1 VTILYTIGLGVLS
14 ALIVGFLVRRMMLTG
29 TGAARNTIVSLIMG
43 LSIWPITL
51 QAYKLLGISESDQ
64 YPNLSMS
71 FPAIMVFLLLFAW
84 FIVIQMFVLL
94 AIELVMPSGTLSS
107 LIRNA
112 PKIPTWYRRV
122 NRLAQIQKILIKFGL
137 SRYLRPRIPT
147 LRVSLREIAATT
159 RDALAA
165 SGVTF
170 IKLGQFIATRGD
182 MIPHEFV
189 EEFSTLQAGVKP
201 VPFAE
206 VKDQLEAEWGRPVAE
221 VFAEF
226 DERPFAG
233 ASVAQVHRAVTW
245 EGRVVAVKVQRPKIR
260 KQVRADCD
268 IVLTLADRLDRTT
281 DWAKKIGIAK
291 LARSFVDSLQGEL
304 DYRGELAHI
313 EALRLADETGRSTTK
328 TDSVVHIPHVY
339 KELSGQFVIVM
350 DLVEGSPLS
359 HGAEVV
365 DHLSEIARRE
375 IAQDLFLMVVR
386 QVLGKGIFHAD
397 LHPGNIV
404 VSSAGRAG
412 LVDFGAVG
420 RIDKR
425 DRRAIALLLMAFDSQ
440 NSQAATAAILELLGT
455 PSEVNLR
462 ELQRE
467 IGQIMLKY
475 GDGAPG
481 STSAALFGELI
492 DFVVDF
498 GFPMPASVA
507 TAFRAIST
515 LEGSITR
522 LVPELNLLALVT
534 DNGKTLLR
542 EIGGLGVDRHEM
554 TLYAAATAPQIAELP
569 GQISRIAGHLQDGTL
584 DVGTSGLNISTI
596 KNLLVSTVEQFIQ
609 VIVSTALI
617 LGGVILMA
625 ADFGP
630 PLAPELKL
638 FTYFGAWMLL
648 AGSVIAALVLAP
660 ALRQRMTWEG
670 LG

>member
-1 VTILYTIGLGVLS
+1 MTILYTIGLGVLS

-51 QAYKLLGISESDQ
+51 QAYKMLGISAGGY
-64 YPNLSMS
+64 YPTLDMS

-94 AIELVMPSGTLSS
+94 AIELIMPSGTLSS
-107 LIRNA
+107 IIRNA
-112 PKIPTWYRRV
+112 PKIPTWYRRL

-137 SRYLRPRIPT
+137 SRYLKPRIPT
-147 LRVSLREIAATT
+147 LRVSLREIASTT

-201 VPFAE
+201 VAFSE

-226 DERPFAG
+226 DEMPFAG

-245 EGRVVAVKVQRPKIR
+245 DGRAVAVKVQRPKIR

-268 IVLTLADRLDRTT
+268 IVLTLAERLERTT
-281 DWAKKIGIAK
+281 EWAQKIGIGK
-291 LARSFVDSLQGEL
+291 LAHSFVDSLQGEL
-304 DYRGELAHI
+304 DYRGELGHI
-313 EALRLADETGRSTTK
+313 EALRLADEVGRSSTH
-328 TDSVVHIPHVY
+328 TDSVVHIPHVHR
-339 KELSGQFVIVM
+339 ELSGEYVLVM
-350 DLVEGSPLS
+350 DLVEGTPLS
-359 HGAEVV
+359 HAPEVV
-365 DHLSEIARRE
+365 DSLSEIARRE
-375 IAQDLFLMVVR
+375 IAEDLFLMVVR

-404 VSSAGRAG
+404 ISPSGRAG

-455 PSEVNLR
+455 PSDVNLR

-475 GDGAPG
+475 GDGLPG

-534 DNGKTLLR
+534 HHGRTLLR
-542 EIGGLGVDRHEM
+542 EVGGLGVDRQEL
-554 TLYAAATAPQIAELP
+554 TLYAAATAPQMAELP
-569 GQISRIAGHLQDGTL
+569 GQLSRIAGHLQDGTL
-584 DVGTSGLNISTI
+584 DVGTSGLNISMI
-596 KNLLVSTVEQFIQ
+596 KNLLKSTVEQFIQ

-630 PLAPELKL
+630 ALAPELKL
-638 FTYFGAWMLL
+638 FTYFGAWVLL
-648 AGSVIAALVLAP
+648 AGCVIAALVLAP
-660 ALRQRMTWEG
+660 ALRQRMVWDG

>member
-1 VTILYTIGLGVLS
+1 
-14 ALIVGFLVRRMMLTG
+14 
-29 TGAARNTIVSLIMG
+29 
-43 LSIWPITL
+43 
-51 QAYKLLGISESDQ
+51 
-64 YPNLSMS
+64 
-71 FPAIMVFLLLFAW
+71 
-84 FIVIQMFVLL
+84 
-94 AIELVMPSGTLSS
+94 
-107 LIRNA
+107 
-112 PKIPTWYRRV
+112 
-122 NRLAQIQKILIKFGL
+122 
-137 SRYLRPRIPT
+137 
-147 LRVSLREIAATT
+147 
-159 RDALAA
+159 
-165 SGVTF
+165 
-170 IKLGQFIATRGD
+170 

-189 EEFSTLQAGVKP
+189 EEFSTLQAVVKP

-206 VKDQLEAEWGRPVAE
+206 VKDQLEARWGRPVAE

-281 DWAKKIGIAK
+281 DWAKKIGISK

-313 EALRLADETGRSTTK
+313 EALRLADETGRSTTQ

-339 KELSGQFVIVM
+339 KELSGEFVIVM
-350 DLVEGSPLS
+350 DLVEGSTLS

-365 DHLSEIARRE
+365 DNLSEIARRE

-498 GFPMPASVA
+498 GFRMPASVA

-534 DNGKTLLR
+534 QNGKTLLR
-542 EIGGLGVDRHEM
+542 EVGGLGVDRHEM

-584 DVGTSGLNISTI
+584 DVGTSGLNIATI

-660 ALRQRMTWEG
+660 ALRQRMTW
-670 LG
+670 

>member
-1 VTILYTIGLGVLS
+1 MTILYTIGLGVLS

-94 AIELVMPSGTLSS
+94 AIELIMPSGTLSS

-112 PKIPTWYRRV
+112 PKIPTWYRRL

-137 SRYLRPRIPT
+137 ARYLKPRIPT

-201 VPFAE
+201 VPFSE
-206 VKDQLEAEWGRPVAE
+206 VKDQLESEWGKSVTE

-226 DERPFAG
+226 DEIPFAG

-245 EGRVVAVKVQRPKIR
+245 EGQAVAVKVQRPKIR

-268 IVLTLADRLDRTT
+268 IVLTLADRLERTT
-281 DWAKKIGIAK
+281 EWAKKIGIGK

-328 TDSVVHIPHVY
+328 TDSTVHIPHVY
-339 KELSGQFVIVM
+339 KHLSGEFVLVM
-350 DLVEGSPLS
+350 DLVEGVPLS
-359 HGAEVV
+359 HAAEVV
-365 DHLSEIARRE
+365 DHLSDIARRE

-404 VSSAGRAG
+404 ISNAGRAG

-455 PSEVNLR
+455 PSDVNLR

-475 GDGAPG
+475 GDGLPG

-522 LVPELNLLALVT
+522 LVPELNLLSLVT
-534 DNGKTLLR
+534 QNGKMLLR
-542 EIGGLGVDRHEM
+542 EVGGLGIDRQELA
-554 TLYAAATAPQIAELP
+554 LYAAATAPQIAELP
-569 GQISRIAGHLQDGTL
+569 GQLSRIAGHLQDGTL

-617 LGGVILMA
+617 LGGVLLMA

-630 PLAPELKL
+630 ALAPELKL
-638 FTYFGAWMLL
+638 FTYFGAWVLL

-660 ALRQRMTWEG
+660 ALRQRMMWEG

>member
-1 VTILYTIGLGVLS
+1 MKVGVEDSLTEHLADDHEEEVLGDLS
-14 ALIVGFLVRRMMLTG
+14 ARD
-29 TGAARNTIVSLIMG
+29 
-43 LSIWPITL
+43 
-51 QAYKLLGISESDQ
+51 LG
-64 YPNLSMS
+64 
-71 FPAIMVFLLLFAW
+71 
-84 FIVIQMFVLL
+84 
-94 AIELVMPSGTLSS
+94 
-107 LIRNA
+107 
-112 PKIPTWYRRV
+112 
-122 NRLAQIQKILIKFGL
+122 
-137 SRYLRPRIPT
+137 
-147 LRVSLREIAATT
+147 
-159 RDALAA
+159 
-165 SGVTF
+165 
-170 IKLGQFIATRGD
+170 
-182 MIPHEFV
+182 
-189 EEFSTLQAGVKP
+189 
-201 VPFAE
+201 
-206 VKDQLEAEWGRPVAE
+206 
-221 VFAEF
+221 
-226 DERPFAG
+226 
-233 ASVAQVHRAVTW
+233 
-245 EGRVVAVKVQRPKIR
+245 
-260 KQVRADCD
+260 
-268 IVLTLADRLDRTT
+268 
-281 DWAKKIGIAK
+281 
-291 LARSFVDSLQGEL
+291 
-304 DYRGELAHI
+304 
-313 EALRLADETGRSTTK
+313 
-328 TDSVVHIPHVY
+328 
-339 KELSGQFVIVM
+339 
-350 DLVEGSPLS
+350 
-359 HGAEVV
+359 EVV

-404 VSSAGRAG
+404 VSTAGRAG

-498 GFPMPASVA
+498 GFRMPASVA

-515 LEGSITR
+515 LEGSVTR

-534 DNGKTLLR
+534 QNGKMLLR
-542 EIGGLGVDRHEM
+542 EVGGLGVDRHEM

-584 DVGTSGLNISTI
+584 DVGTSGLNIATI

-630 PLAPELKL
+630 PLAPDLKL

-660 ALRQRMTWEG
+660 ALKIGRAHV
-670 LG
+670 

>member
-1 VTILYTIGLGVLS
+1 MTILYTIGLGVLS

-94 AIELVMPSGTLSS
+94 AIELIMPSGTLSS

-147 LRVSLREIAATT
+147 LRVSFREIAATT

-226 DERPFAG
+226 DEKPFAG

-304 DYRGELAHI
+304 DYRGELAQI
-313 EALRLADETGRSTTK
+313 EALRRADETGRSTTK

-339 KELSGQFVIVM
+339 KELSGEFVIVM
-350 DLVEGSPLS
+350 DLVEGVPLS

-365 DHLSEIARRE
+365 DSLSEIARRE

-534 DNGKTLLR
+534 QNGKTLLR
-542 EIGGLGVDRHEM
+542 EVGGLGVDRHEM

-584 DVGTSGLNISTI
+584 DVGTSGLNIATI

-660 ALRQRMTWEG
+660 ALRQRTTWEG

>member
-1 VTILYTIGLGVLS
+1 MTILYSIGLGLIN
-14 ALIVGFLVRRMMLTG
+14 ALIVGFLVRRMMFTG
-29 TGAARNTIVSLIMG
+29 TGAARNTIVSLVMG

-51 QAYKLLGISESDQ
+51 QAYKMLGIAEGGQ
-64 YPNLSMS
+64 YPTLDMS

-112 PKIPTWYRRV
+112 PKIPTWYRRF
-122 NRLAQIQKILIKFGL
+122 NRLAQIQKILIQFGL
-137 SRYLRPRIPT
+137 SRYLKPRIPT
-147 LRVSLREIAATT
+147 LRVSLREIASTT
-159 RDALAA
+159 RDALTA

-189 EEFSTLQAGVKP
+189 EEFSTLQAGVPP
-201 VPFAE
+201 VPFKE
-206 VKDQLEAEWGRPVAE
+206 VKDQLETEWGKPVAE

-226 DERPFAG
+226 DEVPFAG

-245 EGRVVAVKVQRPKIR
+245 EGRTVAVKVQRPRIR

-268 IVLTLADRLDRTT
+268 IVLTLAERLERTT
-281 DWAKKIGIAK
+281 DWAKKVGIGK
-291 LARSFVDSLQGEL
+291 LARSFVSSLQGEL

-313 EALRLADETGRSTTK
+313 EALRVADETGRSASK
-328 TDSVVHIPHVY
+328 TESVVHIPRVY
-339 KELSGQFVIVM
+339 KELSGEFVIVM
-350 DLVEGSPLS
+350 DLVEGVPLS
-359 HGAEVV
+359 HATEVTGK
-365 DHLSEIARRE
+365 LSQLAREE

-404 VSSAGRAG
+404 ISSAGRAG

-455 PSEVNLR
+455 PSDVNLR

-475 GDGAPG
+475 GDGLPG

-522 LVPELNLLALVT
+522 LVPELNLLTLVT
-534 DNGKTLLR
+534 QNGRTLLR
-542 EIGGLGVDRHEM
+542 EVGGLGVDRQELA
-554 TLYAAATAPQIAELP
+554 LYAAATAPQLAELP
-569 GQISRIAGHLQDGTL
+569 GQLSRIAGHLQDGTL
-584 DVGTSGLNISTI
+584 DVGTSGLNISMI
-596 KNLLVSTVEQFIQ
+596 KNLLKSTVEQFIQ

-638 FTYFGAWMLL
+638 FTYFGAWVLL
-648 AGSVIAALVLAP
+648 VGSVIAALVLAP
-660 ALRQRMTWEG
+660 ALRQRMMWEG

>member
-1 VTILYTIGLGVLS
+1 MGLIN
-14 ALIVGFLVRRMMLTG
+14 ALIVGFLVRRMMFTG
-29 TGAARNTIVSLIMG
+29 TGAARNTVVSLIMG

-51 QAYKLLGISESDQ
+51 QAYRLLGISESDQ
-64 YPNLSMS
+64 YPSLDMS

-84 FIVIQMFVLL
+84 FIVIQMFILL
-94 AIELVMPSGTLSS
+94 AIELIMPSGTLSA
-107 LIRNA
+107 LIRSA

-122 NRLAQIQKILIKFGL
+122 SRLAQIQKILIKFGL
-137 SRYLRPRIPT
+137 SRYLKPRIPT

-189 EEFSTLQAGVKP
+189 EEFSTLQAGVAP
-201 VPFAE
+201 VPFSE
-206 VKDQLEAEWGRPVAE
+206 VRDQLEHEWGKPVAE

-226 DERPFAG
+226 DEVPFAG

-245 EGRVVAVKVQRPKIR
+245 EGREVAVKVQRPKIR
-260 KQVRADCD
+260 KQVKADCD
-268 IVLTLADRLDRTT
+268 IVITLAARLERST
-281 DWAKKIGIAK
+281 DWAKKVGIGK
-291 LARSFVDSLQGEL
+291 LAHSFVSSLQGEL
-304 DYRGELAHI
+304 DYRGELAQI
-313 EALRLADETGRSTTK
+313 EALRTADESGRK
-328 TDSVVHIPHVY
+328 AAGTDSMVSIPGVY
-339 KELSGQFVIVM
+339 REYSGEYVIVM
-350 DLVEGSPLS
+350 DLVEGAPLS
-359 HGAEVV
+359 HAPEVV
-365 DHLSEIARRE
+365 DGLSQLARTEIAE
-375 IAQDLFLMVVR
+375 DLFLMVVR

-404 VSSAGRAG
+404 VSKAGRAG

-440 NSQAATAAILELLGT
+440 NSQAATAAILELLGN
-455 PSEVNLR
+455 PSDVNLR

-475 GDGAPG
+475 GDGLPG

-515 LEGSITR
+515 LEGSIMR
-522 LVPELNLLALVT
+522 LDPEMDLLTLVT
-534 DNGKTLLR
+534 HNGKTLLR
-542 EIGGLGVDRHEM
+542 EIGGLGVDRQEL

-569 GQISRIAGHLQDGTL
+569 GQLSRIAGHLQDGTL
-584 DVGTSGLNISTI
+584 DVGTSGLNISMI
-596 KNLLVSTVEQFIQ
+596 KNLLVSTVDQFIQ
-609 VIVSTALI
+609 VIVATALI

-630 PLAPELKL
+630 ALAPELKL
-638 FTYFGAWMLL
+638 FTYFGAWVLL
-648 AGSVIAALVLAP
+648 VGSVIAALVLAP
-660 ALRQRMTWEG
+660 ALRQRMAWEG
-670 LG
+670 LE

>member
-1 VTILYTIGLGVLS
+1 MTILYTIGLGVLS
-14 ALIVGFLVRRMMLTG
+14 ALIVGFLVRRLMLTG

-51 QAYKLLGISESDQ
+51 QAYQLLGISESDQ

-94 AIELVMPSGTLSS
+94 AIELIMPSGTLSS

-189 EEFSTLQAGVKP
+189 EEFSTLQAGMKP

-206 VKDQLEAEWGRPVAE
+206 VKDQLEVEWGRPVAE

-226 DERPFAG
+226 DEKPFAG

-304 DYRGELAHI
+304 DYRGELAQI

-339 KELSGQFVIVM
+339 KELSGEFVIVM
-350 DLVEGSPLS
+350 DLVEGVPLS

-365 DHLSEIARRE
+365 DSLSEIARRE

-534 DNGKTLLR
+534 QNGKTLLR
-542 EIGGLGVDRHEM
+542 EVGGLGVDRHEM

-584 DVGTSGLNISTI
+584 DVGTSGLNIATI